1 MRFSVNRESILRP
14 LQAVAGAVE
23 RRHTLPVLSNL
34 LMRVSDGLLTLV
46 GTDLE
51 VELTATVHIDDPEMI
66 DGATTVPARKLVDI
80 CRTLPDDAQIKF
92 ECQDDRLI
100 LRSGRSRFT
109 LSTLP
114 DSEFPQIEDIQPK
127 LNFQLPQLALRQLV
141 EHTQFSMAN
150 QDVRYYLN
158 GMLFETSEGWLTAVA
173 TDGHRL
179 ALSRVVVK
187 EPMVDNQCIVPRKGV
202 LELIRLLDAD
212 ETLVTLSIS
221 DNHMRVEMADFTFT
235 SKLVDGRFPDYR
247 RVLPRGGNNI
257 IEGDKDTLKQAF
269 SRVAILSNEK
279 FRGVRMLISQDEMK
293 ISANNP
299 EQEEAEEAVA
309 VNYQGVELEVGFNVS
324 YLLDVLNT
332 LSGERVRITLI
343 DASSSALVEDAA
355 DDGALYVVMPM
366 RL

>member
-23 RRHTLPVLSNL
+23 RRHTRPVLSNL
-34 LMRVSDGLLTLV
+34 LMTVTDGILTLV

-51 VELTATVHIDDPEMI
+51 VELTATVAIDDPERV

-80 CRTLPDDAQIKF
+80 CRTLPDAAEIRF
-92 ECQDDRLI
+92 ECQDERLI

-114 DSEFPQIEDIQPK
+114 ASEFPQIDDIHPK
-127 LNFQLPQLALRQLV
+127 IKFQLPQLALRRLV

-158 GMLFETSEGWLTAVA
+158 GMLFETSEQGLAAVA

-179 ALSRVVVK
+179 ALANVAVT
-187 EPMVDNQCIVPRKGV
+187 EPLADNQCIVPRKGV
-202 LELIRLLDAD
+202 LELLRLLESDD
-212 ETLVTLSIS
+212 TLVELSIS
-221 DNHMRVEMADFTFT
+221 DNHMRVVMRDFIFT

-247 RVLPRGGNNI
+247 RVLPKGGNNI
-257 IEGDKDTLKQAF
+257 IEGDKQILKQAF

-279 FRGVRMLISQDEMK
+279 FRGVRLLIANDEMK
-293 ISANNP
+293 LSANNP

-309 VNYQGVELEVGFNVS
+309 VNYQGAELEIGFNVS

-332 LSGERVRITLI
+332 LSGEKVRIALN
-343 DASSSALVEDAA
+343 DASSSALIQDAG
-355 DDGALYVVMPM
+355 DDGARYVVMPM